1 MHRKG
6 TMSDPTPARML
17 YDSLINLF
25 LVVNESDRHVLDRY
39 GLTLPRYHVLRH
51 LNNEPGI
58 SFARLSALMLTDR
71 ANTSRIVRGME
82 LDGLVTR
89 RQNEGDRRSYFLQLT
104 DKGAVLYAQA
114 AAAHDGD
121 IQARFDSSSR
131 RVEPDLVTRLRSLQ
145 HDLDDHLETLKRRPG
160 AEAPR

>member
-1 MHRKG
+1 M
-6 TMSDPTPARML
+6 TDPAPAETL
-17 YDSLINLF
+17 YDTLVNLF
-25 LVVNESDRHVLDRY
+25 LVVNDSDRHVLARH
-39 GLTLPRYHVLRH
+39 GLTLPRFHVLQH
-51 LNNEPGI
+51 LHNEPGI

-104 DKGAVLYAQA
+104 DKGAALYAQA

-121 IQARFDSSSR
+121 IQTRFDRSSR
-131 RVEPDLVTRLRSLQ
+131 RVEPDLVARLRSLQ

-160 AEAPR
+160 SEAPR